1 MLFSSVTFLFYFLPV
16 FLALYYLLP
25 WKNSVLLIG
34 SLVFYAWG
42 EPRFVP
48 LLLASAMLNYS
59 FGYAIGKAEQSR
71 RTLLWLGI
79 AANLAALAYYKYAA
93 FFLSGWNA
101 LAVKWQGQVALPE
114 IVLPLGISFFT
125 FQGISYLIDVY
136 RKEIAVQSSFWRFAM
151 YKAMFP
157 QLIAGPIVRYSQI
170 ADEIN
175 TRSVNNARFGQGLQ
189 QFIIGLS
196 QKVLIA
202 NTVALTA
209 DQIFAVPPDQLPI
222 RTAWLGI
229 ACYSIQIFY
238 DFAGYSNMAIGLGH
252 MMGFTYP
259 PNFQAP
265 YAANSVTQF
274 WRRWH
279 ISLSTWFRDYLYIPL
294 GGNRGTGIR
303 TYFNL
308 ALVFTLCGLWHGAA
322 WTFIL
327 WGLWHGALLV
337 VERIGLSDIL
347 ARLPRIVAHG
357 YTLVAVML
365 GWVLFRADSVTH
377 AWGFWRAMFGMQ
389 TLNGPFHPWQ
399 MYGTNSSIF
408 MLAVGFVL
416 AILPAL
422 KAPEIS
428 AQSGKVD
435 ATNSAAGTS
444 NPSSKHAGGNLLVTF
459 AKPVALALGFALCV
473 LSLAANTYNPFIY
486 FRF

>member
-1 MLFSSVTFLFYFLPV
+1 MLFSSVTFLFYFLPC

-25 WKNSVLLIG
+25 WKNSTLLIG
-34 SLVFYAWG
+34 SLIFYAWG

-48 LLLASAMLNYS
+48 LLMFSALLNYG
-59 FGYAIGKAEQSR
+59 FGFAIGRAEVAR
-71 RTLLWLGI
+71 RNLLVLGI
-79 AANLAALAYYKYAA
+79 GANLAALAYYKYAG
-93 FFLSGWNA
+93 FFVTSWNA
-101 LAVKWQGQVALPE
+101 ISAPWQGAITVPE

-136 RKEIAVQSSFWRFAM
+136 RKDIAVQSSFWRFAM

-170 ADEIN
+170 ADEVDSRTID
-175 TRSVNNARFGQGLQ
+175 NARFLRGLQ
-189 QFIIGLS
+189 QFVIGLA

-202 NTVALTA
+202 NSVALTA
-209 DQIFAVPPDQLPI
+209 DQIFAVMPSQLPVA
-222 RTAWLGI
+222 TAWLGI

-238 DFAGYSNMAIGLGH
+238 DFAGYSNMAIGIGH
-252 MMGFTYP
+252 MLGFTYP
-259 PNFQAP
+259 PNFQHP

-308 ALVFTLCGLWHGAA
+308 ALVFVLCGLWHGAA

-327 WGLWHGALLV
+327 WGLWHGILLV
-337 VERIGLSDIL
+337 IERIGLGALL
-347 ARLPRIVAHG
+347 ARLPRVIAHL
-357 YTLVAVML
+357 YTLLAVML
-365 GWVLFRADSVTH
+365 GWVLFRADSVAH
-377 AWGFWRAMFGMQ
+377 ASGYWLAMFGLQ
-389 TLNGPFHPWQ
+389 PLDGPAHPWQ
-399 MYGTNSSIF
+399 MYARPSALTA
-408 MLAVGFVL
+408 LAVGL
-416 AILPAL
+416 GLGILPAL
-422 KAPEIS
+422 LRPPATDGGGTP
-428 AQSGKVD
+428 AGWRQLHVYGK
-435 ATNSAAGTS
+435 
-444 NPSSKHAGGNLLVTF
+444 PF
-459 AKPVALALGFALCV
+459 ALALGFALCV

>member
-1 MLFSSVTFLFYFLPV
+1 MLFSSVTFLFYFLPC

-25 WKNSVLLIG
+25 WKNSTLLIG
-34 SLVFYAWG
+34 SLIFYAWG

-48 LLLASAMLNYS
+48 LLMFSALLNYG
-59 FGYAIGKAEQSR
+59 FGYAIGRAQDAR

-79 AANLAALAYYKYAA
+79 GANLAALAYYKYAG
-93 FFLSGWNA
+93 FFASTWNA
-101 LAVKWQGQVALPE
+101 IATPWQGAIAVPE

-136 RKEIAVQSSFWRFAM
+136 RRDIAVQSSFWRFAM

-170 ADEIN
+170 ADEIE
-175 TRSVNNARFGQGLQ
+175 TRTIDNSRFLRGLQ
-189 QFIIGLS
+189 QFIIGLA

-209 DQIFAVPPDQLPI
+209 DQIFAVVPGNLPI
-222 RTAWLGI
+222 ATAWLGI

-238 DFAGYSNMAIGLGH
+238 DFAGYSNMAIGIGH
-252 MMGFTYP
+252 MLGFTYP
-259 PNFQAP
+259 PNFQNP

-294 GGNRGTGIR
+294 GGNRGTGAR

-308 ALVFTLCGLWHGAA
+308 ALVFVLCGLWHGAA

-327 WGLWHGALLV
+327 WGLWHGVLLV
-337 VERIGLSDIL
+337 IERLGLGALL
-347 ARLPRIVAHG
+347 ARLPRLIAHV
-357 YTLVAVML
+357 YTLLAVML
-365 GWVLFRADSVTH
+365 GWVLFRADSVAH
-377 AWGFWRAMFGMQ
+377 AWEYWRAMFGLHP
-389 TLNGPFHPWQ
+389 LNGPAHPWQ
-399 MYGTNSSIF
+399 MYGSNSALLA
-408 MLAVGFVL
+408 LAVGFAL
-416 AILPAL
+416 AVLPAI
-422 KAPEIS
+422 KANTTQDDSRSI
-428 AQSGKVD
+428 GKGLML
-435 ATNSAAGTS
+435 TY
-444 NPSSKHAGGNLLVTF
+444 
-459 AKPVALALGFALCV
+459 AKPVALAFGFALCV